1 MKRLIKKSHFDNVQA
16 IRFLLFFL
24 IFLSQSIITFR
35 QDLQISVL
43 YRDFKQFTSNFE
55 QVAYSMIFIL
65 TGFLNTWS
73 IFEERFIYKRINML
87 RYGMRRAISYVP
99 LFTIA
104 LILGAFIIPMV
115 HYPKIAPYVFPDGYF
130 IPFFVMLNNYFHVPT
145 NNPYL
150 MVTENLWSIAVCL
163 QFVIVW
169 PALMNFFRRRET
181 YLFGFMIFIFLIF
194 NFLFPELP
202 SKKFY
207 LFYYLPEFAVG
218 SYLGYISFFKYPSY
232 EKIKSHTRRT
242 ISFTYLFFFL
252 YYLFR
257 ARIHHNFEVVPQ
269 QIILSLEKIAVAVV
283 LGYFLFEQNFNSK
296 SLLKA
301 AKIKFLHFP
310 GKLAYSMFIYFP
322 VALLISFIL
331 SDFFFDQESNYIIL
345 LFRPFATLMITLVL
359 SSLSFEFIE
368 KKFVRLRK
376 NYQPTREYNPSG
388 IQDVAPKSS

>member
-35 QDLQISVL
+35 QDLQVSVL

-73 IFEERFIYKRINML
+73 IFEERFIYKRVNML

-99 LFTIA
+99 LFAIA
-104 LILGAFIIPMV
+104 LILGAFIMPMI
-115 HYPKIAPYVFPDGYF
+115 HYPKIAQHTFADGYF
-130 IPFFVMLNNYFHVPT
+130 VPFFLMFNNYFHIST

-150 MVTENLWSIAVCL
+150 MVTENLWSVAVCL

-202 SKKFY
+202 AKKCY
-207 LFYYLPEFAVG
+207 IFYYLPEFAVG

-242 ISFTYLFFFL
+242 VSFTYLFFFL
-252 YYLFR
+252 YFLFR
-257 ARIHHNFEVVPQ
+257 ARIHQNFEAVPQ
-269 QIILSLEKIAVAVV
+269 SIILSAEKIAVAVT
-283 LGYFLFEQNFNSK
+283 LGYFLF
-296 SLLKA
+296 
-301 AKIKFLHFP
+301 
-310 GKLAYSMFIYFP
+310 
-322 VALLISFIL
+322 
-331 SDFFFDQESNYIIL
+331 
-345 LFRPFATLMITLVL
+345 
-359 SSLSFEFIE
+359 
-368 KKFVRLRK
+368 
-376 NYQPTREYNPSG
+376 
-388 IQDVAPKSS
+388 